1 MGNLNKNELKQNI
14 IRIGKGSVIS
24 ILITLALLFLFS
36 IILTF
41 TTVNENTIM
50 PVVII
55 ITSVSILIG
64 SSISTLKIKKK
75 GMINGGIVGLI
86 YIVTIYVL
94 SSISGAGFSLGLN
107 SIIMAISAIIAGM
120 IGGIIGVN
128 L

>member
-1 MGNLNKNELKQNI
+1 
-14 IRIGKGSVIS
+14 
-24 ILITLALLFLFS
+24 
-36 IILTF
+36 
-41 TTVNENTIM
+41 M

-120 IGGIIGVN
+120 IGGIIGIN

>member
-1 MGNLNKNELKQNI
+1 MENLNKNELKQNM

-120 IGGIIGVN
+120 IGGIIGIN

>member
-1 MGNLNKNELKQNI
+1 MENLNKNELKQNM